1 MRKLSIL
8 AIAIIVSIPLGLT
21 AQDEGFYPYSY
32 ARLSYVNGSVFVQRT
47 SDLGYEKGEVNL
59 ALVQGDKMGTEAG
72 QAEIHF
78 GRRNYLRLAD
88 NTKVE
93 FAVLPQEGDDHIKIH
108 LTEGS
113 AYFRVS
119 SLAAEKG
126 IEVHTP
132 DASFYVLEEGLYRFD
147 VRLDRETE
155 VFVREGSLEAAGED
169 GSVVVREK
177 ESLTGANGRFSGDP
191 EYSNSPAD
199 NFDDWNG
206 SRDSQLSQRSERQ
219 YLPSDLGEYEEELDQ
234 NGQWVYERP
243 YGNVWVPNVS
253 YSDWRP
259 YLYGRWVWYPVIG
272 WNWVSSESWG
282 WSVYHYGRWHWRFG
296 LGWYWIP
303 QNHWGPAWVHWWSD
317 NNYIG
322 WCPLSWYNRPDV
334 IVGNRFYD
342 RDYGRDFSAHNRALS
357 VIRRDHLQSHDIARR
372 QIGSGELDRIGR
384 VALTGEQPRIR
395 PVVDNSRPQA
405 IEARRALAVRPGG
418 RNEVKSIP
426 PADSMTPSR
435 LRQAGGSQ
443 GVRAKGRDMSPSDP
457 NRNAVSRPVIKDPES
472 SGRAI
477 RSYPSQRIS
486 GNRNESGVS
495 ENRQAGAA
503 GPVRRSGSEAR
514 ENSSRVAPSPK
525 QVPASPKSESK
536 QDQQKAKKNESES
549 KGAVIKKRETIKNYP
564 SSARSES
571 SAMSSRTSTSGRTFR
586 PESTRSS
593 SGYPSRLGLTSS
605 SDSRTYSSSSRLS
618 SGTSSAR
625 VATPSYPSRSS
636 VSRETQAPRLSS
648 PSYSTSR
655 SSSSR
660 TNSSSY
666 SRPSSVRS
674 SSSASPSRSTYAS
687 PSRSALRSPSYSQ
700 SRSTY
705 SSPSRSASRSPSYSQ
720 PRSTYSSPSRS
731 SGSSSRSFSAPR
743 SSGSSSGRSS
753 SVARSGGS
761 SSSRSSSSGRSSSS
775 SSRSSSSSSKSGSVK
790 RKG

>member
-8 AIAIIVSIPLGLT
+8 AIAIIVSIPLGLM

-59 ALVQGDKMGTEAG
+59 ALVQGDKMGTETG

-93 FAVLPQEGDDHIKIH
+93 FAVLPQEGDERIKIH
-108 LTEGS
+108 ITEGS
-113 AYFRVS
+113 AYLRVS
-119 SLAAEKG
+119 YLATDKG

-155 VFVREGSLEAAGED
+155 VFVREGSLEAAGEG
-169 GSVVVREK
+169 GSVMVREK
-177 ESLTGANGRFSGDP
+177 ETLTAADGRLSGDP
-191 EYSNSPAD
+191 EYSDSRED
-199 NFDDWNG
+199 GFDDWNG
-206 SRDSQLSQRSERQ
+206 SRDAQLTQRSERQ
-219 YLPSDLGEYEEELDQ
+219 HLPADIEEYEEELDQ

-253 YSDWRP
+253 YADWRP

-317 NNYIG
+317 SSYIG
-322 WCPLSWYNRPDV
+322 WCPLSWYNRPVV
-334 IVGNRFYD
+334 IINNNFYD
-342 RDYGRDFSAHNRALS
+342 RHYDPYFSAHNRALS
-357 VIRRDHLQSHDIARR
+357 VIRRDHLQSRDLARR
-372 QIGSGELDRIGR
+372 QIGAGERDRIGR
-384 VALTGEQPRIR
+384 VALKGDQPRIR
-395 PVVDNSRPQA
+395 PAIDNARPQA
-405 IEARRALAVRPGG
+405 IEARRVLAVRPGS
-418 RNEVKSIP
+418 RNEVKSVP
-426 PADSMTPSR
+426 PANSVSPSR

-443 GVRAKGRDMSPSDP
+443 GVRAREREISPSDP
-457 NRNAVSRPVIKDPES
+457 NRNAVSRPAIKDPES
-472 SGRAI
+472 GGRAI

-486 GNRNESGVS
+486 GNRNQGVTAGD
-495 ENRQAGAA
+495 RQSAA
-503 GPVRRSGSEAR
+503 VAPSRRNGSEAR
-514 ENSSRVAPSPK
+514 DTTVRISPS
-525 QVPASPKSESK
+525 QNRAPASPRSESGR
-536 QDQQKAKKNESES
+536 DEQKARKTEEQS
-549 KGAVIKKRETIKNYP
+549 KGAVTRKGEAIKDYP

-571 SAMSSRTSTSGRTFR
+571 SAMSSRKSTSG
-586 PESTRSS
+586 
-593 SGYPSRLGLTSS
+593 
-605 SDSRTYSSSSRLS
+605 SRTYSSDSRIYAGSPSRSSE
-618 SGTSSAR
+618 TSPAR
-625 VATPSYPSRSS
+625 VTTPSYSSRSS
-636 VSRETQAPRLSS
+636 VSRETRTSRLSS
-648 PSYSTSR
+648 PSTSPSR
-655 SSSSR
+655 SSSAR
-660 TNSSSY
+660 TSSPSY

-674 SSSASPSRSTYAS
+674 SSPS
-687 PSRSALRSPSYSQ
+687 PSRSA
-700 SRSTY
+700 Y
-705 SSPSRSASRSPSYSQ
+705 SSPSRGSSRSPSYSQ
-720 PRSTYSSPSRS
+720 TRSSSSAPSRS
-731 SGSSSRSFSAPR
+731 SGSSGRSISAPR

-761 SSSRSSSSGRSSSS
+761 SSGRSTSSSPA
-775 SSRSSSSSSKSGSVK
+775 RSSSSSSKSGDVR

>member
-8 AIAIIVSIPLGLT
+8 AIAIIVSIPLGLM

-93 FAVLPQEGDDHIKIH
+93 FAVLPQEGDERIKLHI
-108 LTEGS
+108 TEGS
-113 AYFRVS
+113 AYLRVS
-119 SLAAEKG
+119 YLATDKG

-155 VFVREGSLEAAGED
+155 VSVREGSLEAAVED
-169 GSVVVREK
+169 GSVMVRDK
-177 ESLTGANGRFSGDP
+177 ETLTAVDGHLSGDP
-191 EYSNSPAD
+191 EYSYSRD
-199 NFDDWNG
+199 DSFDDWNG
-206 SRDSQLSQRSERQ
+206 SRDAQLSQRSERQ
-219 YLPSDLGEYEEELDQ
+219 NLPSDIEEYEEELDQ

-317 NNYIG
+317 SNYIG
-322 WCPLSWYNRPDV
+322 WCPLSWYNRPVV
-334 IVGNRFYD
+334 IINNNFYD
-342 RDYGRDFSAHNRALS
+342 RHYDPYFSAHNRALS
-357 VIRRDHLQSHDIARR
+357 VIRRDQLQSRNLARL
-372 QIGSGELDRIGR
+372 QVGSGELDRIGR
-384 VALTGEQPRIR
+384 VALKGEQPRIR
-395 PVVDNSRPQA
+395 PAVDNSRPQA
-405 IEARRALAVRPGG
+405 IEAKRALAVRPGS
-418 RNEVKSIP
+418 RNEVKSVP
-426 PADSMTPSR
+426 PANSVSPSR

-443 GVRAKGRDMSPSDP
+443 GVRAKERDLSPSDP
-457 NRNAVSRPVIKDPES
+457 NRNAVSRSAIKDTES
-472 SGRAI
+472 GGRAI
-477 RSYPSQRIS
+477 RSYPSQRVS
-486 GNRNESGVS
+486 GSRDESGAS
-495 ENRQAGAA
+495 ENRQVGAA
-503 GPVRRSGSEAR
+503 GPVRRSGSEAK
-514 ENSSRVAPSPK
+514 ENPSRVAPSPR
-525 QVPASPKSESK
+525 QVSASSKSESK
-536 QDQQKAKKNESES
+536 QDAQKVRKNEGES
-549 KGAVIKKRETIKNYP
+549 KATVIKKGETIKNYP

-571 SAMSSRTSTSGRTFR
+571 VALRPRTTTAASEARQESGRA
-586 PESTRSS
+586 SAV
-593 SGYPSRLGLTSS
+593 YPSRSNGTNSLGSS
-605 SDSRTYSSSSRLS
+605 NSRTYSGSPSRS
-618 SGTSSAR
+618 AKTSPTR
-625 VATPSYPSRSS
+625 VTTPSYSSRSS
-636 VSRETQAPRLSS
+636 VSRETQPRLSS
-648 PSYSTSR
+648 PSNSTSR
-655 SSSSR
+655 TSSVR
-660 TNSSSY
+660 ANSPSY

-674 SSSASPSRSTYAS
+674 SSAPS
-687 PSRSALRSPSYSQ
+687 SRN
-700 SRSTY
+700 TY
-705 SSPSRSASRSPSYSQ
+705 SSPSRRSQPSPSSSQ
-720 PRSTYSSPSRS
+720 PRSSYSAPSRS
-731 SGSSSRSFSAPR
+731 SGSSSRIVSAPR

-753 SVARSGGS
+753 SAVKSSGSSSVRSS
-761 SSSRSSSSGRSSSS
+761 SSSRPSS
-775 SSRSSSSSSKSGSVK
+775 SSRSSSSSSKSGSVR

>member
-8 AIAIIVSIPLGLT
+8 AIAIIVSIPLGLM

-78 GRRNYLRLAD
+78 GRRNYLRLSD

-93 FAVLPQEGDDHIKIH
+93 FAVLPQEGDERIKIH
-108 LTEGS
+108 VTEGS
-113 AYFRVS
+113 AYIRVS
-119 SLAAEKG
+119 YLAIDKG

-155 VFVREGSLEAAGED
+155 VFVREGSLEAAGAD
-169 GSVVVREK
+169 GSVMVREK
-177 ESLTGANGRFSGDP
+177 ETLTAADGRLSGDP
-191 EYSNSPAD
+191 EYFYSRDD

-206 SRDSQLSQRSERQ
+206 SRDAQLSERSERQ
-219 YLPSDLGEYEEELDQ
+219 NLPSDLEEYEEELDQ

-253 YSDWRP
+253 YTDWRP

-303 QNHWGPAWVHWWSD
+303 QNHWRPAWVHWWSD
-317 NNYIG
+317 SSYIG
-322 WCPLSWYNRPDV
+322 WCPLSWYNRPVV
-334 IVGNRFYD
+334 IINNNFYD
-342 RDYGRDFSAHNRALS
+342 RHYDPYFPAHNRALS
-357 VIRRDHLQSHDIARR
+357 VIRRDHLQSPDIARR
-372 QIGSGELDRIGR
+372 QIGSGDLDRIGR
-384 VALTGEQPRIR
+384 VALKGEQPRIR
-395 PVVDNSRPQA
+395 PSIDNSRPQA
-405 IEARRALAVRPGG
+405 IEARRALAVRPGS
-418 RNEVKSIP
+418 RNEVKSVP
-426 PADSMTPSR
+426 PANSITPSR

-443 GVRAKGRDMSPSDP
+443 AVRAKERNLSPSDP
-457 NRNAVSRPVIKDPES
+457 NRNAVSRPAIKDPES
-472 SGRAI
+472 GGRAI

-486 GNRNESGVS
+486 GNRNESGAS
-495 ENRQAGAA
+495 ENRRTGVAA
-503 GPVRRSGSEAR
+503 PVRRSGSEAK
-514 ENSSRVAPSPK
+514 ENPSRVAPSQK
-525 QVPASPKSESK
+525 QVSASPKSDSK

-549 KGAVIKKRETIKNYP
+549 KGAVIKKGETIKNYP

-571 SAMSSRTSTSGRTFR
+571 SASSSRTYAGS
-586 PESTRSS
+586 
-593 SGYPSRLGLTSS
+593 
-605 SDSRTYSSSSRLS
+605 
-618 SGTSSAR
+618 
-625 VATPSYPSRSS
+625 PSRSS
-636 VSRETQAPRLSS
+636 QSSSGRSQAPSLSSRPAASRPAPRLSS
-648 PSYSTSR
+648 PSNSTSR
-655 SSSSR
+655 SSSAR
-660 TNSSSY
+660 TSSPSY

-674 SSSASPSRSTYAS
+674 SSSP
-687 PSRSALRSPSYSQ
+687 

-705 SSPSRSASRSPSYSQ
+705 SSPSRSSLPSPSYSQ
-720 PRSTYSSPSRS
+720 PRSSQSAASRS
-731 SGSSSRSFSAPR
+731 SGSSGRSISAPR
-743 SSGSSSGRSS
+743 PSGSSSGRSS

-761 SSSRSSSSGRSSSS
+761 SSVRSSSSARSSSS
-775 SSRSSSSSSKSGSVK
+775 SSRSSTSSSKSGSVK
-790 RKG
+790 RKSGLPE

>member
-8 AIAIIVSIPLGLT
+8 AIAIIVLIPLGLM

-93 FAVLPQEGDDHIKIH
+93 FAILPQEGDEHIKLHI
-108 LTEGS
+108 TEGS
-113 AYFRVS
+113 AYLRVS
-119 SLAAEKG
+119 YLATDKG

-169 GSVVVREK
+169 GSVVVRAQ
-177 ESLTGANGRFSGDP
+177 ESLRAADGRFSGDP
-191 EYSNSPAD
+191 EYSYSQAD

-206 SRDSQLSQRSERQ
+206 SRDAQLSQRSARQ
-219 YLPSDLGEYEEELDQ
+219 NLPSDIAEYEEELDQ

-253 YSDWRP
+253 YADWRP

-317 NNYIG
+317 SSYIG
-322 WCPLSWYNRPDV
+322 WCPLSWYNRPVV
-334 IVGNRFYD
+334 ILNNRFYD
-342 RDYGRDFSAHNRALS
+342 RYYDPYFSAHNRALS
-357 VIRRDHLQSHDIARR
+357 VIRRDQLQSHDIARR

-384 VALTGEQPRIR
+384 VALKGEQPRILPR
-395 PVVDNSRPQA
+395 VDNSRPQA
-405 IEARRALAVRPGG
+405 IEARRALAVRPGS
-418 RNEVKSIP
+418 RSVVKSVP
-426 PADSMTPSR
+426 PANSVTSSR

-443 GVRAKGRDMSPSDP
+443 SVRAKERSLPPSDP
-457 NRNAVSRPVIKDPES
+457 NRNAVSRPVIRDPGTGS
-472 SGRAI
+472 RAI
-477 RSYPSQRIS
+477 RSYPSQSNS
-486 GNRNESGVS
+486 GNRNESGASASRRV
-495 ENRQAGAA
+495 GAA
-503 GPVRRSGSEAR
+503 APVRGSGSSATR
-514 ENSSRVAPSPK
+514 EIPSLVAPSSRP
-525 QVPASPKSESK
+525 VPASPKAESK
-536 QDQQKAKKNESES
+536 QNSQKVQKNEGES
-549 KGAVIKKRETIKNYP
+549 KGAVIKKGETIKNYP
-564 SSARSES
+564 SSVRSES
-571 SAMSSRTSTSGRTFR
+571 AAQKPRTTAVAREARQESGRA
-586 PESTRSS
+586 
-593 SGYPSRLGLTSS
+593 
-605 SDSRTYSSSSRLS
+605 
-618 SGTSSAR
+618 SA
-625 VATPSYPSRSS
+625 VYPSRSNRTDS
-636 VSRETQAPRLSS
+636 PGSSNSRVITSSPNRSSQSSAGRSQAPSLSSRPAASRPAPHPSS
-648 PSYSTSR
+648 PSYSASR

-660 TNSSSY
+660 TSSPSY
-666 SRPSSVRS
+666 SRPSSAR
-674 SSSASPSRSTYAS
+674 SSSASPSRT
-687 PSRSALRSPSYSQ
+687 
-700 SRSTY
+700 TY

-720 PRSTYSSPSRS
+720 PRSSSSAPSRS
-731 SGSSSRSFSAPR
+731 SGSSSRSISAPK

-753 SVARSGGS
+753 SVTRSGSSS
-761 SSSRSSSSGRSSSS
+761 SSSRSSFS
-775 SSRSSSSSSKSGSVK
+775 SSRSSSSSSKSGKVK

>member
-8 AIAIIVSIPLGLT
+8 AIAIIVLIPLGLM

-93 FAVLPQEGDDHIKIH
+93 FAVLPQEGDEHIKLHI
-108 LTEGS
+108 TEGS
-113 AYFRVS
+113 AYLRVS
-119 SLAAEKG
+119 YLATDKG

-169 GSVVVREK
+169 GSVVVRAQ
-177 ESLTGANGRFSGDP
+177 ESLRVADGRFSGDP
-191 EYSNSPAD
+191 EYSYSRDD
-199 NFDDWNG
+199 NFDNWNG
-206 SRDSQLSQRSERQ
+206 SRDTLLSQRSARQ
-219 YLPSDLGEYEEELDQ
+219 NLPSDIEEYEEELDQ

-243 YGNVWVPNVS
+243 YGNVWIPNVS
-253 YSDWRP
+253 YADWRP

-272 WNWVSSESWG
+272 WNWVSSEPWG

-317 NNYIG
+317 NSYIG
-322 WCPLSWYNRPDV
+322 WCPLSWYNRPIV
-334 IVGNRFYD
+334 IINNRFYD
-342 RDYGRDFSAHNRALS
+342 RYYDTYFSAHNRALS
-357 VIRRDHLQSHDIARR
+357 VIRRDQLQSHDIARR

-384 VALTGEQPRIR
+384 VALKGEQPRIR
-395 PVVDNSRPQA
+395 PAVDNSRPQA
-405 IEARRALAVRPGG
+405 IEARRALAVRPGS
-418 RNEVKSIP
+418 RSAVKSVP
-426 PADSMTPSR
+426 PANSVTSAR

-443 GVRAKGRDMSPSDP
+443 GVRAKERSLSPSDP
-457 NRNAVSRPVIKDPES
+457 NRNAVSRPVIRNSES

-477 RSYPSQRIS
+477 RSYPSQGAS
-486 GNRNESGVS
+486 GNRNTSGASASRRV
-495 ENRQAGAA
+495 GAA
-503 GPVRRSGSEAR
+503 APVRGSGSAAR
-514 ENSSRVAPSPK
+514 ETPSRVAPSPR
-525 QVPASPKSESK
+525 QVSAPSKSESK
-536 QDQQKAKKNESES
+536 QNSQKVQKNEGES
-549 KGAVIKKRETIKNYP
+549 KGAVIKKGETIKNYP

-571 SAMSSRTSTSGRTFR
+571 SAMSSRTSTSARTNGTIPSNSR
-586 PESTRSS
+586 TYAGSPTRSS
-593 SGYPSRLGLTSS
+593 QLSAGRSQSS
-605 SDSRTYSSSSRLS
+605 SL
-618 SGTSSAR
+618 
-625 VATPSYPSRSS
+625 PS
-636 VSRETQAPRLSS
+636 PRPSS

-660 TNSSSY
+660 TSSPSY
-666 SRPSSVRS
+666 SRPSSAR
-674 SSSASPSRSTYAS
+674 SSSASPSRT
-687 PSRSALRSPSYSQ
+687 
-700 SRSTY
+700 TY

-720 PRSTYSSPSRS
+720 PRSSSSAPSRS
-731 SGSSSRSFSAPR
+731 SGSSNRSISAPKP
-743 SSGSSSGRSS
+743 SGSSSGRSS
-753 SVARSGGS
+753 SVTRSGGS
-761 SSSRSSSSGRSSSS
+761 SSSSRSSSS

-790 RKG
+790 KKGSLPE